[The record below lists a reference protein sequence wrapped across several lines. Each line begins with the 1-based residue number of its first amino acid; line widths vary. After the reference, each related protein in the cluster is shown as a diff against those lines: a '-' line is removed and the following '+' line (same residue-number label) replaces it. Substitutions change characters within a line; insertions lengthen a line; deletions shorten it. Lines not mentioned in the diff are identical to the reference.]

1 MELKLD
7 MQIDNKTI
15 DFYNKEA
22 KNYASWSSSNDR
34 IILLKNFIKNI
45 IKNGLILDYGC
56 GSGWATSYFV
66 SKGYKTTSLDPSI
79 NMLNQIKDNPK
90 INKVCGDIFDL
101 DRNNFFD
108 GLWASFSIQHALRKN
123 VPGIVSE
130 LNKCLKKDG
139 KYYIGIHEGSKT
151 IRDKLGRHY
160 CYYKEEEIRDILI
173 NSGFK
178 ISGIIKEK
186 SLSFDGNPINIMHID
201 GIKLNNL

>member
-1 MELKLD
+1 

-123 VPGIVSE
+123 VPGIVSKF
-130 LNKCLKKDG
+130 NKCLKKDG